1 VGVYRKTL
9 DFLRWIKAYA
19 LFLLVAAVEVY
30 RKILN
35 LFQWVTEYVL
45 FLLVA
50 GMVVIVFA
58 QVIFRFV
65 LRASLPWSEEAARYI
80 MVWISMLGAS
90 IGIRRKGHIGVEA
103 VVMLL
108 PADAKKAIV
117 TLAASIASG
126 FFLGVVVY
134 GVKIC
139 GVVVAQESPAM
150 EISMAVPYASL
161 VVGGLLMLLYS
172 LEELLKLAICFAQP
186 ERGPA

>member
-1 VGVYRKTL
+1 MRVYRKT
-9 DFLRWIKAYA
+9 
-19 LFLLVAAVEVY
+19 
-30 RKILN
+30 LN
-35 LFQWVTEYVL
+35 LFQWVTEYAL

-50 GMVVIVFA
+50 GMVAIVFA

-80 MVWISMLGAS
+80 MAWISMLGAG

-108 PADAKKAIV
+108 PAAFKKAV
-117 TLAASIASG
+117 AALAASIASG

-134 GVKIC
+134 GVNIC
-139 GVVVAQESPAM
+139 RVVSAQESPAM
-150 EISMAVPYASL
+150 EISMAIPYASL
-161 VVGGLLMLLYS
+161 VVGGFLMLLYS
-172 LEELLKLAICFAQP
+172 LEELLNLMVSPVQP

>member
-1 VGVYRKTL
+1 MRVYRKTL
-9 DFLRWIKAYA
+9 D
-19 LFLLVAAVEVY
+19 
-30 RKILN
+30 
-35 LFQWVTEYVL
+35 LFQWVTEYAL

-50 GMVVIVFA
+50 GMVAIVFA

-80 MVWISMLGAS
+80 MSWISMLGAG

-108 PADAKKAIV
+108 PAAFKKAV
-117 TLAASIASG
+117 AALAASIASG

-134 GVKIC
+134 GVNIC
-139 GVVVAQESPAM
+139 RVVSAQESPAM
-150 EISMAVPYASL
+150 EISMAIPYASL
-161 VVGGLLMLLYS
+161 VVGGFLMLLYS
-172 LEELLKLAICFAQP
+172 LEELLNLMVSPVQP